1 METDKRMVAVCFG
14 SLALLAGVVGV
25 FGLSWYTGKWN
36 ERKRKKLNQ
45 NQERQTNELT
55 T

>member
-1 METDKRMVAVCFG
+1 MENNNKMVEVCLS

-25 FGLSWYTGKWN
+25 FGLSWYKGKWN

-45 NQERQTNELT
+45 HEETQTSELT